1 MVYIFHTVYML
12 KRLIILVVSVFMGV
26 GAYAFEVQDL
36 SSYSAIAIKTMKPTD
51 TIRPDKKYSLQ
62 ITGTKDLEKVLGTE
76 KKEFTTLYVYAADR
90 QIEEYSTT
98 KWYYYYQP
106 SWKGRGRG
114 KLNYKRN
121 QITESGK
128 AGDTLFVA
136 RKNDD
141 ELLFLIVEQDN
152 PIKQKILLSL
162 GLEDKTL
169 VEESSFWQR
178 LWGTKSEEISE
189 YEIEEEKLS
198 IPKIPEKSWV
208 RVYFTPGP
216 DCENNIIAEINNAKK
231 IDIAVY
237 SITNQNIVDAII
249 AAKERGTK
257 VRVITD
263 RLQSAGRYSLVEE
276 LESAGIPVIRNEKHK
291 IMQNKFAIFDGKRI
305 ESGSY
310 NWTDSAT
317 KSNAE
322 NCMFFEQEN
331 KAFTKQFDY
340 LWDLYQK

>member
-1 MVYIFHTVYML
+1 MAFST
-12 KRLIILVVSVFMGV
+12 
-26 GAYAFEVQDL
+26 YAFEVQDL
-36 SSYSAIAIKTMKPTD
+36 SSYSAIAIKTMQPTD
-51 TIRPDKKYSLQ
+51 TIRPDKKYALQ

-76 KKEFTTLYVYAADR
+76 KKEFKTLYVYVADK
-90 QIEEYSTT
+90 QVEEYSTT

-136 RKNDD
+136 RRNDD

-152 PIKQKILLSL
+152 PIKQKILSSL
-162 GLEDKTL
+162 GLEDKTSS
-169 VEESSFWQR
+169 EKPSFWQR
-178 LWGTKSEEISE
+178 LWGTGSKETSE

-198 IPKIPEKSWV
+198 IQKIPEKSWV
-208 RVYFTPGP
+208 RVYFTPGN
-216 DCENNIIAEINNAKK
+216 DCENNIIAEINQAKK

-237 SITNQNIVDAII
+237 SITNQNIVNAII
-249 AAKERGTK
+249 DAKERGAK

-263 RLQSAGRYSLVEE
+263 RLQSAGKYSLAEE
-276 LESAGIPVIRNEKHK
+276 LESAGIPVITNIKHK
-291 IMQNKFAIFDGKRI
+291 IMHNKFAIFDGKRI

-322 NCMFFEQEN
+322 NCMFFDQEN

>member
-1 MVYIFHTVYML
+1 MFKTFIVLIVSIFMAFST
-12 KRLIILVVSVFMGV
+12 
-26 GAYAFEVQDL
+26 YAFEVQDL
-36 SSYSAIAIKTMKPTD
+36 SSYSAIAIKTMQPTD
-51 TIRPDKKYSLQ
+51 TIRPDKKYALQ

-76 KKEFTTLYVYAADR
+76 KKEFKTLYVYVADK
-90 QIEEYSTT
+90 QVEEYSTT

-136 RKNDD
+136 RRNDD

-152 PIKQKILLSL
+152 PIKQKILSSL
-162 GLEDKTL
+162 GLEDKTSS
-169 VEESSFWQR
+169 EKPSFWQR
-178 LWGTKSEEISE
+178 LWGTKSEETSE

-198 IPKIPEKSWV
+198 IQKIPEKSWV
-208 RVYFTPGP
+208 RVYFTPGN
-216 DCENNIIAEINNAKK
+216 DCENNIIAEINQAKK

-237 SITNQNIVDAII
+237 SITNQNIVNAII
-249 AAKERGTK
+249 DAKERGAK

-263 RLQSAGRYSLVEE
+263 RLQSAGKYSLAEE
-276 LESAGIPVIRNEKHK
+276 LESAGIPVITNIKHK
-291 IMQNKFAIFDGKRI
+291 IMHNKFAIFDGKRI

-322 NCMFFEQEN
+322 NCMFFDQEN
-331 KAFTKQFDY
+331 EAFTKQFDY

>member
-1 MVYIFHTVYML
+1 MAFST
-12 KRLIILVVSVFMGV
+12 
-26 GAYAFEVQDL
+26 YAFEVQDL
-36 SSYSAIAIKTMKPTD
+36 SSYSAIAIKTMQPTD
-51 TIRPDKKYSLQ
+51 TIRPDKKYALQ

-76 KKEFTTLYVYAADR
+76 KKEFKTLYVYVADK
-90 QIEEYSTT
+90 QVEEYSTT

-136 RKNDD
+136 RRNDD

-152 PIKQKILLSL
+152 PIKQKILSSL
-162 GLEDKTL
+162 GLEDKTSS
-169 VEESSFWQR
+169 EKPSFWQR
-178 LWGTKSEEISE
+178 LWGTKSEETSE

-198 IPKIPEKSWV
+198 IQKIPEKSWV
-208 RVYFTPGP
+208 RVYFTPGN
-216 DCENNIIAEINNAKK
+216 DCENNIIAEINQAKK

-237 SITNQNIVDAII
+237 SITNQNIVDALV
-249 AAKERGTK
+249 AAKDRGAK
-257 VRVITD
+257 IRVITD
-263 RLQSAGRYSLVEE
+263 RLQSKGKYSLVEE
-276 LESAGIPVIRNEKHK
+276 LESADIPVITNVKHK
-291 IMQNKFAIFDGKRI
+291 IMHNKFAIFDGRRI

-322 NCMFFEQEN
+322 NCMFFDQED

>member
-1 MVYIFHTVYML
+1 MFKTFIVLIVSIFMAFST
-12 KRLIILVVSVFMGV
+12 
-26 GAYAFEVQDL
+26 YAFEVQDL
-36 SSYSAIAIKTMKPTD
+36 SSYSAIAIKTMQPTD
-51 TIRPDKKYSLQ
+51 TIRPDKKYALQ

-76 KKEFTTLYVYAADR
+76 KKEFKTLYVYVADK
-90 QIEEYSTT
+90 QVEEYSTT

-136 RKNDD
+136 RRNDD

-152 PIKQKILLSL
+152 PIKQKILSSL
-162 GLEDKTL
+162 GLEDKTSS
-169 VEESSFWQR
+169 EKPSFWQR
-178 LWGTKSEEISE
+178 LWGTGSKETSE

-198 IPKIPEKSWV
+198 IQKIPEKSWV
-208 RVYFTPGP
+208 RVYFTPGN
-216 DCENNIIAEINNAKK
+216 DCENNIIAEINQAKK

-237 SITNQNIVDAII
+237 SITNQNIVNAII
-249 AAKERGTK
+249 DAKERGAK

-263 RLQSAGRYSLVEE
+263 RLQSAGKYSLAEE
-276 LESAGIPVIRNEKHK
+276 LESAGIPVITNIKHK
-291 IMQNKFAIFDGKRI
+291 IMHNKFAIFDGKRI

-322 NCMFFEQEN
+322 NCMFFDQEN

>member
-1 MVYIFHTVYML
+1 MAFST
-12 KRLIILVVSVFMGV
+12 
-26 GAYAFEVQDL
+26 YAFEVQDL
-36 SSYSAIAIKTMKPTD
+36 SSYSAIAIKTMQPTD
-51 TIRPDKKYSLQ
+51 TIRPDKKYALQ

-76 KKEFTTLYVYAADR
+76 KKEFKTLYVYVADK
-90 QIEEYSTT
+90 QVEEYSTT

-136 RKNDD
+136 RRNDD

-152 PIKQKILLSL
+152 PIKQKILSSL
-162 GLEDKTL
+162 GLEDKTSS
-169 VEESSFWQR
+169 EKPSFWQR
-178 LWGTKSEEISE
+178 LWGTKSEETSE

-198 IPKIPEKSWV
+198 IQKIPEKSWV
-208 RVYFTPGP
+208 RVYFTPGN
-216 DCENNIIAEINNAKK
+216 DCENNIIAEINQAKK

-237 SITNQNIVDAII
+237 SITNQNIVNAII
-249 AAKERGTK
+249 DAKERGAK

-263 RLQSAGRYSLVEE
+263 RLQSAGKYSLAEE
-276 LESAGIPVIRNEKHK
+276 LESAGIPVITNIKHK
-291 IMQNKFAIFDGKRI
+291 IMHNKFAIFDGKRI

-322 NCMFFEQEN
+322 NCMFFDQED

>member
-1 MVYIFHTVYML
+1 ML
-12 KRLIILVVSVFMGV
+12 KRFVILLLSVFV
-26 GAYAFEVQDL
+26 VFNASAFDVKDL
-36 SSYSAIAIKTMKPTD
+36 SSYSAVAIKAMKPTD
-51 TIRPDKKYSLQ
+51 TVRPDKKYSLQ
-62 ITGTKDLEKVLGTE
+62 ITGTKDLEKVLGSE
-76 KKEFTTLYVYAADR
+76 KKEFKTLYVYVGDT
-90 QIEEYSTT
+90 QFEEYSTA

-106 SWKGRGRG
+106 SWNGRGRG

-136 RKNDD
+136 RRNDD

-152 PIKQKILLSL
+152 PIKQKILSSL
-162 GLEDKTL
+162 GLEDQKIA
-169 VEESSFWQR
+169 EESSFWRR
-178 LWGTKSEEISE
+178 LWGTKSEDTVD
-189 YEIEEEKLS
+189 YEIAEEKLS
-198 IPKIPEKSWV
+198 ISKIPEKSWV
-208 RVYFTPGP
+208 RVYFTPGY
-216 DCENNIIAEINNAKK
+216 DCENNIITEINNAKK

-249 AAKERGTK
+249 DAKERGAK

-263 RLQSAGRYSLVEE
+263 RLQSAGKYSLVAE
-276 LESAGIPVIRNEKHK
+276 LEKSGISVVTNTGHK
-291 IMQNKFAIFDGKRI
+291 IMHNKFAIFDGKRV

-322 NCMFFEQEN
+322 NCMFFDQED
-331 KAFTKQFDY
+331 KAFTAQFNY
-340 LWDLYQK
+340 LWNLYQK